1 MAKTVDFN
9 LYAITDGGNDK
20 DLINKVKA
28 SLDGGLRAI
37 QLREKGLGGADL
49 LTLAEKVSR
58 ITKDYKAKLF
68 INDRADVA
76 RLIDADGLHLTS
88 SSFKPSDARPL
99 MGDDK
104 LIAVS
109 THSLSDAM
117 QAETDGADFITF
129 GPIYETPSK
138 MKYGAP
144 LGLRA
149 LKEVTEAIKIP
160 VFALGGIKEEN
171 ISEVIDTGAYG
182 IAMIST
188 IFSSDNI
195 KDATTNLITELR
207 ERIIEDDTP

>member
-20 DLINKVKA
+20 DLIDKVKA

-37 QLREKGLGGADL
+37 QLREKGIGGADL
-49 LTLAEKVSR
+49 LTLAEKVRR
-58 ITKDYKAKLF
+58 ITKDYNAKLF

-109 THSLSDAM
+109 THSMEEATR
-117 QAETDGADFITF
+117 AESDGADFITF

-138 MKYGAP
+138 MKYGTP
-144 LGLRA
+144 LGLEA
-149 LKEVTEAIKIP
+149 LKEVAEAITIP
-160 VFALGGIKEEN
+160 VFALGGIKEDN
-171 ISEVIDTGAYG
+171 IGDLISSGAHG

-188 IFSSDNI
+188 IFSSNDTTKI
-195 KDATTNLITELR
+195 KATTKKLITDLR
-207 ERIIEDDTP
+207 ERIT